1 MERVRDFSPYE
12 LKVSVYDGA
21 AEKRTMLMDGHLY
34 MVKFGYD
41 AAPQEEHPSRTS
53 YVNLPVNEYIGS
65 KVFAASGIPTQD
77 VILGDYKG
85 RSVVACRDFMYEMDP
100 NLMLL
105 HFKQLEISMPGG
117 SSRSKA
123 RPDWESSA
131 RSLTNMTRSKASAR
145 GRGTAS
151 FR

>member
-1 MERVRDFSPYE
+1 MTDGRRSMERVRDFSPYE

-85 RSVVACRDFMYEMDP
+85 RSVVACRDRR
-100 NLMLL
+100 
-105 HFKQLEISMPGG
+105 PGPIG
-117 SSRSKA
+117 S
-123 RPDWESSA
+123 SSA

>member
-1 MERVRDFSPYE
+1 MEQMHDFSPYA

-41 AAPQEEHPSRTS
+41 ANPRTEHSSRTS

-77 VILGDYKG
+77 VILGDYQG
-85 RSVVACRDFMYEMDP
+85 RSVVA
-100 NLMLL
+100 
-105 HFKQLEISMPGG
+105 
-117 SSRSKA
+117 
-123 RPDWESSA
+123 
-131 RSLTNMTRSKASAR
+131 
-145 GRGTAS
+145 
-151 FR
+151 

>member
-85 RSVVACRDFMYEMDP
+85 PFR
-100 NLMLL
+100 
-105 HFKQLEISMPGG
+105 GG
-117 SSRSKA
+117 V
-123 RPDWESSA
+123 P
-131 RSLTNMTRSKASAR
+131 
-145 GRGTAS
+145 
-151 FR
+151 

>member
-1 MERVRDFSPYE
+1 MTDGRRSMERVRDFSPYE

-65 KVFAASGIPTQD
+65 KVFAASARC
-77 VILGDYKG
+77 LF
-85 RSVVACRDFMYEMDP
+85 RSATP
-100 NLMLL
+100 LL
-105 HFKQLEISMPGG
+105 VL
-117 SSRSKA
+117 
-123 RPDWESSA
+123 
-131 RSLTNMTRSKASAR
+131 
-145 GRGTAS
+145 
-151 FR
+151 

>member
-65 KVFAASGIPTQD
+65 KVFAASGIPT
-77 VILGDYKG
+77 
-85 RSVVACRDFMYEMDP
+85 SEPHA
-100 NLMLL
+100 
-105 HFKQLEISMPGG
+105 
-117 SSRSKA
+117 
-123 RPDWESSA
+123 
-131 RSLTNMTRSKASAR
+131 
-145 GRGTAS
+145 AS
-151 FR
+151 FQAAGNQHARWKQPIEGQARLGVRQPGP

>member
-53 YVNLPVNEYIGS
+53 YVNLPVNEY
-65 KVFAASGIPTQD
+65 
-77 VILGDYKG
+77 
-85 RSVVACRDFMYEMDP
+85 
-100 NLMLL
+100 MLQGVRRFG
-105 HFKQLEISMPGG
+105 HPHAGCH
-117 SSRSKA
+117 SR
-123 RPDWESSA
+123 
-131 RSLTNMTRSKASAR
+131 
-145 GRGTAS
+145 
-151 FR
+151 